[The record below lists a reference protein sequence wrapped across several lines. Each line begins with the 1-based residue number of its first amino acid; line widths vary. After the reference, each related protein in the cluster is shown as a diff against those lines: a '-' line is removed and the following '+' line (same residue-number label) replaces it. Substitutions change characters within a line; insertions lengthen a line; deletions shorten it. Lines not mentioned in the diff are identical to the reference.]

1 MQCPPPQGLVLKTIR
16 SFQARTLPIP
26 LRPLWFWT
34 PFPCCKPAGPSLS
47 VARAPLCLLG
57 GARGAISLTAS
68 PHPPPSALRPPP
80 SATARR
86 RRRPAGPAPAP
97 AKGAA
102 KAKPGAPRSPGTRP
116 PSRRWAPNGR
126 AALGPSASPHVA
138 PPHAALSLAVA
149 RPSGPAPLLEAGQT
163 APQPGAGLEVN
174 GPE

>member
-1 MQCPPPQGLVLKTIR
+1 MDAMPTSSGVSIENHKVVPGQNTAYPAQASLVLD
-16 SFQARTLPIP
+16 SLPVLQACWP
-26 LRPLWFWT
+26 LAFCGPSASL
-34 PFPCCKPAGPSLS
+34 PAGRCTWGHFSH
-47 VARAPLCLLG
+47 RF
-57 GARGAISLTAS
+57 
-68 PHPPPSALRPPP
+68 PPPSALRPPP